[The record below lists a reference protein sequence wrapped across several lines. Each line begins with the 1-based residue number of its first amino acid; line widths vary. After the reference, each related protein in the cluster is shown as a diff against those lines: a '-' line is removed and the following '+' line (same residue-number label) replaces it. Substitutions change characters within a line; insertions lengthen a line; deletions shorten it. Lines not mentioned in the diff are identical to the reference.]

1 MMLYTVA
8 YMGVVAVVGTLF
20 YAESR
25 MKIAEQFRQF
35 TFGIVT
41 LPGAGIA
48 ILSRILGSALNTESS
63 EGDQFLSLLTGNGIM
78 LVYFATV
85 VIPAAVFTKY
95 VFGGVRTAHRNGLA
109 DEEAIAVYQ
118 RQDGMQR

>member
-1 MMLYTVA
+1 
-8 YMGVVAVVGTLF
+8 
-20 YAESR
+20 

-35 TFGIVT
+35 TFGIVC

-48 ILSRILGSALNTESS
+48 LLSRILGQALNTESAQ
-63 EGDQFLSLLTGNGIM
+63 GDQFLSLLTGNGVM

-95 VFGGVRTAHRNGLA
+95 VFGGVRTAHRSGLA
-109 DEEAIAVYQ
+109 DEEAVALYQ
-118 RQDGMQR
+118 RQDGLQR